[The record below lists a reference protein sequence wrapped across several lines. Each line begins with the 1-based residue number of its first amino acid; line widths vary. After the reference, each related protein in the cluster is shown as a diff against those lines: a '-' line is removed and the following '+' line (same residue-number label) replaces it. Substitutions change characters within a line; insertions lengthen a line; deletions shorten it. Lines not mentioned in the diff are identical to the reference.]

1 MSKENAMVW
10 FVGAVYV
17 VGWFLL
23 SVSGMFTLV
32 AIVRRKATYVRLA
45 GPFLLLVGLPV
56 YFSGSYIRTLVESP
70 SALLFWI
77 PAVLGGICGAFAGY
91 GVEEAA

>member
-1 MSKENAMVW
+1 MIW
-10 FVGAVYV
+10 FVGTVYV

-23 SVSGMFTLV
+23 CVSGMFTLV
-32 AIVRRKATYVRLA
+32 AMVRRKATYVQLA

-56 YFSGSYIRTLVESP
+56 YFSGSYLRTHLDSP

-77 PAVLGGICGAFAGY
+77 PAVLGAICGAFAGY
-91 GVEEAA
+91 GVQESA